1 MPSLVLAHTRYQ
13 MLEQIRVP
21 IGLISSA
28 FFPAAA
34 MLAFVVPFAADDPV
48 AATRA
53 TGSMMMVGA
62 MSAALMGLSISVAQD
77 REQPWNPYLRTLP
90 AGPLPR
96 FAGRIITTMAI
107 MLVAVVPVLV
117 IAGLFTEAAI
127 TVPRL
132 LLGLAALLG
141 GTLPFMLV
149 GLFLGFLLSSK
160 AAIGV
165 SQVLFFP
172 VAILGGL
179 FLPPEIMPGFVR
191 AVSPY
196 MPSRGAVE
204 LLWSA
209 TTGSSP
215 HPVGVVMLGVWTAVA
230 AVAAA
235 WAYRRDEGRR
245 FS

>member
-1 MPSLVLAHTRYQ
+1 MSSLVLAHTRYQ

-21 IGLISSA
+21 IGLVSSA
-28 FFPAAA
+28 FFPAAS

-48 AATRA
+48 ASTTA
-53 TGSMMMVGA
+53 TGSMMMIGA
-62 MSAALMGLSISVAQD
+62 MSASLMGLSISVAQD

-96 FAGRIITTMAI
+96 FAGRILTTMGV
-107 MLVAVVPVLV
+107 MLLAVIPVLV
-117 IAGLFTEAAI
+117 IAALFTEAAI

-132 LLGLAALLG
+132 LLGLAALLAG
-141 GTLPFMLV
+141 SVPFMLL
-149 GLFLGFLLSSK
+149 GLLLGFVLSSK

-165 SQVLFFP
+165 SQLLFFP
-172 VAILGGL
+172 MAILGGL
-179 FLPPEIMPGFVR
+179 FLPPQFMPGFVQ
-191 AVSPY
+191 ALSPF

-204 LLWSA
+204 LVWSA
-209 TTGSSP
+209 TTGTSP
-215 HPVGVVMLGVWTAVA
+215 APVSLVALCGWTVA
-230 AVAAA
+230 AAAGAA